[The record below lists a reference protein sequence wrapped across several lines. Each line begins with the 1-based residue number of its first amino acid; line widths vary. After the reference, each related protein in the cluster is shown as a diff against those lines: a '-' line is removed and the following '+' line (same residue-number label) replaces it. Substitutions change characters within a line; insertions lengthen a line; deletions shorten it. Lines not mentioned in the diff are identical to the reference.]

1 MMRNTQGFSLIEL
14 LMVMG
19 VIAVLTAIVVPLMQ
33 DALLR
38 AAISSVATDA
48 KSIHVAFKRYQMDK
62 HVYPAPGPTFE
73 LDTFNPLT
81 RDGYYDGRVSGMLA
95 GNAADA
101 YDAPAN
107 NQEFWL
113 EMTLKRNP
121 SVRFLVAD
129 SDEAPLA
136 GGNYYDGIFVF
147 HGGVLTP
154 IQELY

>member
-1 MMRNTQGFSLIEL
+1 MQKGYSLIEL
-14 LMVMG
+14 LMVMAT
-19 VIAVLTAIVVPLMQ
+19 IAVLVAIAVPLMQ

-38 AAISSVATDA
+38 ASISSVATDA
-48 KSIHVAFKRYQMDK
+48 KSIHVAFKRYQMDN
-62 HVYPAPGPTFE
+62 HAYPPAGPGFQ
-73 LDTFNPLT
+73 LDTFHPLT
-81 RDGYYDGRVSGMLA
+81 RDGYYDGRVAGMLA
-95 GNAADA
+95 GDAADG
-101 YDAPAN
+101 YDSPAN

-121 SVRFLVAD
+121 TVRFLVSD

-136 GGNYYDGIFVF
+136 GGDYFDGIFVF